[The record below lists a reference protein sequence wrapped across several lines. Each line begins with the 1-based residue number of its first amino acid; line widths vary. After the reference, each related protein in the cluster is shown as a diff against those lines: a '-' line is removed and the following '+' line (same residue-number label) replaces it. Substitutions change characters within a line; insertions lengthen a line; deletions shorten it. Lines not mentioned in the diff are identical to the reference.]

1 MRFTD
6 ITIQDD
12 IVSFTVYIPFKKSNI
27 TVKVFGK
34 ARVADTAYRGNPC
47 KRVESCKELDQN
59 LVSTLG
65 EAQAS
70 RLRRELNYF
79 LISFSDKLSS
89 P

>member
-34 ARVADTAYRGNPC
+34 ARVADTAYRG
-47 KRVESCKELDQN
+47 
-59 LVSTLG
+59 
-65 EAQAS
+65 
-70 RLRRELNYF
+70 
-79 LISFSDKLSS
+79 
-89 P
+89 